1 MGGEPITAL
10 SIVCY
15 PQKGDWDVLGEI
27 MLGGQKEL
35 NNENVVVLGGHS
47 VDDQEIKFGYS
58 ITGIIQSKKNY
69 QKFRCKSRGCFS
81 INETNR
87 NRCNKHRN

>member
-1 MGGEPITAL
+1 MGGVPLTAL

-27 MLGGQKEL
+27 LAGGQPGMNAEG
-35 NNENVVVLGGHS
+35 VVVLGGHS

-58 ITGIIQSKKNY
+58 VTGISSPRSCHH
-69 QKFRCKSRGCFS
+69 KFRLEARRCLD
-81 INETNR
+81 IDETHR
-87 NRCNKHRN
+87 HRCD